1 MPRKSLKVRLAQ
13 TTHLAGVWSESVFAN
28 DYRHR
33 FIRDMAHRLERG
45 KGLSAKQRNWLD
57 QLIEEGVPEFENA
70 DPALTARCDAAAAA
84 FEAAGTAYEWELTVV
99 KDFRNRVMLGKKMS
113 EKQTSFLNNLLS
125 TGEELAGGASWVPS
139 EEEVTELKNAVRL
152 YHGYSTMWKNDRP
165 GVHRALVATKTFLEE
180 GGHLKR
186 GDADKLCKAV
196 AGKLK
201 KISKPR
207 FKSGDLGKR
216 VVSKW
221 NPVTRRQEVQETQRL
236 VCMSDVYITNDGLIV
251 NDWLLPT
258 GELATLAA
266 ERVAKR

>member
-13 TTHLAGVWSESVFAN
+13 TTHLAGVWSESVFAD

-33 FIRDMAHRLERG
+33 FIRDMARRLERG

-70 DPALTARCDAAAAA
+70 DPALTTRCDVVVAA
-84 FEAAGTAYEWELTVV
+84 FEAAGTAYEWELNVV
-99 KDFRNRVMLGKKMS
+99 KDFRNRVMLGKNMS
-113 EKQTSFLNNLLS
+113 EKQTNFLNGLLS
-125 TGEELAGGASWVPS
+125 TGEELASGTSWTPS
-139 EEEVTELKNAVRL
+139 EEEVNDLKNAVRL
-152 YHGYSTMWKNDRP
+152 YHGYSVMWKNDRP

-186 GDADKLCKAV
+186 GDADKLRKAV

-201 KISKPR
+201 KVSNPR
-207 FKSGDLGKR
+207 FKTGDLGKR
-216 VVSKW
+216 VVNKY
-221 NPVTRRQEVQETQRL
+221 NPTQRRYEVQETQRL
-236 VCMSDVYITNDGLIV
+236 VCMSDVYVNEAGLIV

-258 GELATLAA
+258 GELVPISA

>member
-13 TTHLAGVWSESVFAN
+13 TTHLAAVWSESVFAN

-70 DPALTARCDAAAAA
+70 NPTLTALCDAAAGA

-99 KDFRNRVMLGKKMS
+99 KDFRNRVMLGKSMS
-113 EKQTSFLNNLLS
+113 EKQTNFLNGLLKI
-125 TGEELAGGASWVPS
+125 GEELSEGSIWAPN
-139 EEEVTELKNAVRL
+139 EEEVAELKNAVRL
-152 YHGYSTMWKNDRP
+152 YHGYSAMWKNDRP

-186 GDADKLCKAV
+186 GDADKLRKAV

-207 FKSGDLGKR
+207 FKSGDIGKR
-216 VVSKW
+216 VMTSW
-221 NPVTRRQEVQETQRL
+221 NPATRRQEVQETQRL
-236 VCMSDVYITNDGLIV
+236 VCMSDVYVTEEGLIV

-258 GELATLAA
+258 GELAAISA